1 MADERNRYT
10 AESKL
15 KKRVVSW
22 ETSVEGAAQWSQ
34 ANNKVIW

>member
-10 AESKL
+10 TESKL

-22 ETSVEGAAQWSQ
+22 ETSVEGAARWSQ